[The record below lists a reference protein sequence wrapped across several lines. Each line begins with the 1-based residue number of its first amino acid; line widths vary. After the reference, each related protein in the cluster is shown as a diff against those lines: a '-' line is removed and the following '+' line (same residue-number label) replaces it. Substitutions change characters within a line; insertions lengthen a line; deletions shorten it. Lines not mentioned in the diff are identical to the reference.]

1 MTDQLPPQPIG
12 FDTQTGEPIYAEQP
26 VPAPS
31 GDAAPQPIGFD
42 TQTGEPIYAPGSADV
57 SPDETIVRGS
67 APAATAPIAAAPMPA
82 TEALADAPAAY
93 AAPAPTP
100 APAPLPQDDASAYLP
115 PAEMFAGGGTSQFG
129 VSLGYAVDIVF
140 VVDITG
146 SMTPVLET
154 VKAGAMSFHDRLV
167 ETMAAKDKFVS
178 SLRLRVVAYRDYYDN
193 PSDALFHTPF
203 FRLPDEQMHY
213 NTYVGALAADGG
225 GDEPESGLEALAVAF
240 ASDWE
245 RGMDRRRHV
254 VVLFTDASAHPLE
267 ASHGRYVP
275 GYPTDMPNTF
285 DALTDQWDDPQ
296 GTVMEYAAKR
306 LLMYAP
312 DVYPWNVISAYWD
325 NVLHYPSAAGQGL
338 NEVEFGQIIDAIAG
352 SV

>member
-1 MTDQLPPQPIG
+1 MTDAYPAGPQPIG
-12 FDTQTGEPIYAEQP
+12 FDTQTGEPIYA
-26 VPAPS
+26 
-31 GDAAPQPIGFD
+31 DAAPAEAGPQPIGFD
-42 TQTGEPIYAPGSADV
+42 TQTGEPIYAD
-57 SPDETIVRGS
+57 
-67 APAATAPIAAAPMPA
+67 
-82 TEALADAPAAY
+82 
-93 AAPAPTP
+93 AAPAPAPMAPLGEATIMRGAAATAAP
-100 APAPLPQDDASAYLP
+100 PAAAAAPAMSAPAGEDVSAYLP

-140 VVDITG
+140 VIDITG
-146 SMTPVLET
+146 SMTPVIEQ
-154 VKAGAMSFHDRLV
+154 VKAGALSFHDRLV
-167 ETMAAKDKFVS
+167 ETMAAKDKYVS

-203 FRLPDEQMHY
+203 FRLPDEQMHF

-296 GTVMEYAAKR
+296 GSVMEYAAKR

-325 NVLHYPSAAGQGL
+325 NVLHYPSAAGNGL